1 MPVSFERP
9 VQPAPVPKWLSL
21 SYFLT
26 DPPKVFVDVSGGSP
40 AQPRM

>member
-9 VQPAPVPKWLSL
+9 VQPAPVLKWLCL

-26 DPPKVFVDVSGGSP
+26 DPPKVCVDVNGDSP
-40 AQPRM
+40 AQLRM